1 MESDRIFLI
10 TVCGVTLGALL
21 SLGLITIRRP
31 GPAVR
36 LLGFYTLVLSIGL
49 AEPLIDL
56 VPDQTEL
63 FRSVWGGFSLLYGPL
78 LFLYVRSRLGEL
90 SKLTRKD
97 LIHLAPFF
105 VYQILLPLFSLI
117 QRRDSMDQEVLDL
130 LIYELLFLQIFTY
143 CILCFKILASKKRE
157 VVSPVTKIRTAFVTT
172 LVILSTILFLSSFT
186 FSHLRLFFS
195 LPLNS
200 IFTFSIQLG
209 LSFLIFVIALLNT
222 ENMHLEKFTTI

>member
-1 MESDRIFLI
+1 MESDGIFLI

-49 AEPLIDL
+49 AEPLIDR

-63 FRSVWGGFSLLYGPL
+63 FRNVWGAFSLLYGPL
-78 LFLYVRSRLGEL
+78 LFLYVRSRLVEL

-97 LIHLAPFF
+97 FVHLVPFF
-105 VYQILLPLFSLI
+105 IYQISLVVVSLR
-117 QRRDSMDQEVLDL
+117 QSSDWMDSDALDL

-143 CILCFKILASKKRE
+143 CILCFKILASRKRE
-157 VVSPVTKIRTAFVTT
+157 VVSPVTKIRVAFVTT
-172 LVILSTILFLSSFT
+172 LVILSTVLFVSSFT

-200 IFTFSIQLG
+200 VFMFSIQLG
-209 LSFLIFVIALLNT
+209 LSLLIFVIALLNT
-222 ENMHLEKFTTI
+222 ESMHLEKFTVV